1 MDELIE
7 RGSYYHTSFFQ
18 IFLQGR
24 YNEDLSLLNTTDLGL
39 FVHEYIHYIQNIGT
53 TWGIYS
59 ALHEY
64 KRISEVFQQL
74 IDKNEINIVYTPDYS
89 EEYKLMHEIWKLGEG
104 QETFD
109 DFVGKEIDLSKEIEI
124 RSEHVDIQGNKY
136 KKILLNFHLSD
147 GNETEI
153 HIGAKIIRECM
164 AYMCQCLFDEH
175 YTLNNA
181 IPYKII
187 EYLCSARFKNIANDK
202 KKIIAICYIA
212 LFSRRPAELLVDYL
226 FEANNNPN
234 IKYWELFD
242 IFLSSKINNKGTTYS
257 VEDFFNKMMDDFQN
271 ILKKLTRTD
280 IPFLKIS
287 LDRARL
293 TSHPAPLLAVINT
306 DENPLTSK
314 HIKSLVDYYGL
325 PYIAT
330 THGESAMGC
339 LLPDNE
345 HVAHDI
351 IMMRALSIIIDYTTI
366 HHIRHFCPAYMVEC
380 DGSAKDDNECTYKP
394 WEGNKCFFTE
404 ALSLFGIDTSKF
416 HFA

>member
-24 YNEDLSLLNTTDLGL
+24 YNEDLSSLNTTDLGL

-53 TWGIYS
+53 MWGIYS

-89 EEYKLMHEIWKLGEG
+89 VEYQSRHEIWKLGEG
-104 QETFD
+104 QDSFG

-124 RSEHVDIQGNKY
+124 RCERVDLQGNKY
-136 KKILLNFHLSD
+136 KKILLKLHLSD
-147 GNETEI
+147 GSETEI
-153 HIGAKIIRECM
+153 HLGAKIIRESM

-187 EYLCSARFKNIANDK
+187 EYLCTARFKNIANDK

-212 LFSRRPAELLVDYL
+212 LFSRRPAELLIDYL

-234 IKYWELFD
+234 ITYWDLFD

-257 VEDFFNKMMDDFQN
+257 VEDFFNKMMDDFQS
-271 ILKKLTRTD
+271 ILKNLTRTD

-287 LDRARL
+287 LDRARP
-293 TSHPAPLLAVINT
+293 TFHQAPLLAIINT
-306 DENPLTSK
+306 EEKPLTSK
-314 HIKSLVDYYGL
+314 HIKSLVDCYGL

-330 THGESAMGC
+330 SHGESAMGC
-339 LLPDNE
+339 LLPDKE
-345 HVAHDI
+345 HVAPDI
-351 IMMRALSIIIDYTTI
+351 IMLRAITIILDFITI
-366 HHIRHFCPAYMVEC
+366 NYRRQFCPAYMVEC

-404 ALSLFGIDTSKF
+404 ALSLFDIDPSKF

>member
-24 YNEDLSLLNTTDLGL
+24 YNEDLSSLNTTDFGL

-53 TWGIYS
+53 MWGIYS

-89 EEYKLMHEIWKLGEG
+89 VEYQSRHEIWKLGEG
-104 QETFD
+104 QDSFG

-124 RSEHVDIQGNKY
+124 RCERVDIQGNKY
-136 KKILLNFHLSD
+136 KKILLKLHLSD
-147 GNETEI
+147 GSETEI
-153 HIGAKIIRECM
+153 HLGAKIIRESM
-164 AYMCQCLFDEH
+164 AYMCQCLFDEQ
-175 YTLNNA
+175 YTLQNA
-181 IPYKII
+181 IPYKLID
-187 EYLCSARFKNIANDK
+187 YLCASKYTNIAVDK

-212 LFSRRPAELLVDYL
+212 LFSRRPAELLIDYL

-234 IKYWELFD
+234 ITYWDLFD
-242 IFLSSKINNKGTTYS
+242 KFLSSKINNKGTTYS
-257 VEDFFNKMMDDFQN
+257 VEDFFNKMMDDFQS

-287 LDRARL
+287 LDNARL
-293 TSHPAPLLAVINT
+293 TSHHAPLLAVINT
-306 DENPLTSK
+306 DETPLTSK

-330 THGESAMGC
+330 IHGESAMGC
-339 LLPDNE
+339 LLPDNK

-380 DGSAKDDNECTYKP
+380 DGSAKDDNECIYKP

-404 ALSLFGIDTSKF
+404 ALSLFDIDPSKF